1 MSIETFDQSK
11 MAKKHAVSFT
21 AGEQQLIMEF
31 YEDYKTIIT
40 KKGNITIINKA
51 RDAAWESIAER
62 INAQVSPI
70 AQSVL
75 QYMCFAS
82 PR

>member
-1 MSIETFDQSK
+1 MYYLNSPSKWMSIETFDQSK

-40 KKGNITIINKA
+40 KKKA
-51 RDAAWESIAER
+51 TS
-62 INAQVSPI
+62 Q
-70 AQSVL
+70 
-75 QYMCFAS
+75 
-82 PR
+82 